1 MPRSG
6 RIRLETLPYA
16 NTEYLI
22 TAVTAAVK
30 LYNRITAQNQP
41 LHSAASRRLS
51 APIKPLQA
59 SYRTQMSVKGLKI
72 RSVGRFPA
80 SLCSPNGRQSAALY
94 GHLIA
99 FIGDSPLTAAAPS
112 HTQRPA
118 AYDIPIVPETDR
130 KCPPFHPSAKLR
142 SYLSATVAVV
152 RRKANPPSA
161 ALSATNYALSD
172 EKT

>member
-30 LYNRITAQNQP
+30 LYNRITAQTQP

-94 GHLIA
+94 GHLNGFYRRQPAIQLLRRT
-99 FIGDSPLTAAAPS
+99 FNDPSLTTCSCQKPTENA
-112 HTQRPA
+112 RF
-118 AYDIPIVPETDR
+118 
-130 KCPPFHPSAKLR
+130 PPVDKSRSYPSAI
-142 SYLSATVAVV
+142 VAVA
-152 RRKANPPSA
+152 RRKVNPPSA
-161 ALSATNYALSD
+161 AISAICSAMSAERT
-172 EKT
+172 